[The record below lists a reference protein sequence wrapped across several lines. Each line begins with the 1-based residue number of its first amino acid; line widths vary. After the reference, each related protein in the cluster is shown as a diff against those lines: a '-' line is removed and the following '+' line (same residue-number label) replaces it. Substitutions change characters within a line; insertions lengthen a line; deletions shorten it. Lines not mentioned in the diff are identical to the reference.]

1 MNIEKDSTHE
11 KKMQELKKEL
21 KESKE
26 YISSDEKVKDKIMK
40 KINELNNL
48 NKKYEEQKN
57 NRTKNKEKRKII
69 E

>member
-1 MNIEKDSTHE
+1 MK

>member
-1 MNIEKDSTHE
+1 M
-11 KKMQELKKEL
+11 KKKIQELKKEL